1 MIRIIAKSTTKD
13 FWVFHPPAEF
23 PLLDWFNM
31 VKQITQNTPNDVKET
46 CGNASVIGND
56 RVIFNIKGNDC
67 RLITEIDYEYL
78 MIFIICIGTHK
89 ECDKV
94 DVKTIKYNG

>member
-67 RLITEIDYEYL
+67 RLITEIDCKPSINPIFQYL
-78 MIFIICIGTHK
+78 YRFTTF
-89 ECDKV
+89 
-94 DVKTIKYNG
+94 VKNKIYS